1 MVSRKSL
8 LFMCAFI
15 LCLVVCALLDGEYS
29 VKAKA
34 VTGETDNVT
43 VDISGLREKMQ
54 AGAVFTG
61 VEYDGDLYFISDA
74 KLYKYT
80 AEQAKTGKEPTL
92 VVNNA
97 QSFRIDNDAIF
108 YTKSYGNAVYRIN
121 LSDGKTTQ
129 LSKEKYGVCL
139 TDFHTDG
146 YFYLW
151 DNNKFYSV
159 SETDGSRIL
168 LAKYSGNYG
177 LYNRGRSVCF
187 YKDRFFYSCGF
198 KSANGT
204 YASYPYSGK
213 TCDYKV
219 CSKNLDGT
227 GRKTVLNPKG
237 ANSEFNFYEI
247 EGELFAVSGT
257 DIYRYNEKKEKF
269 KKVKNIE
276 FPTYWSNDEVFGGKH
291 TYNILG
297 NDGTY
302 LYLYK
307 IITEIPDELKESASV
322 RVDQCDNT
330 VDIYRVGADWKLIP
344 IFSGVN
350 IRVDQGYIINEDF
363 IMYLDYADED
373 YMCIRFGDEYFFPL
387 FIDREGN
394 YLFSL
399 GYLDKVDDIQD
410 GYDADESTVTAK
422 IRDGKVY
429 VIQHDGGGRV
439 AGVKIIPLEEAITK
453 ENESKKEI
461 K

>member
-1 MVSRKSL
+1 
-8 LFMCAFI
+8 MCAFI
-15 LCLVVCALLDGEYS
+15 LCLVVCALLDGEYA

-34 VTGETDNVT
+34 VTGEADNVT

-187 YKDRFFYSCGF
+187 FKDRFFYSCGF
-198 KSANGT
+198 KSENGT

-213 TCDYKV
+213 TCDYKI

-276 FPTYWSNDEVFGGKH
+276 FPTYWSNDKMFGGKH

-322 RVDQCDNT
+322 RVDQCINT

-373 YMCIRFGDEYFFPL
+373 YMCIRFGDEDFFPL

-399 GYLDKVDDIQD
+399 GYFAKEDDIQD

-429 VIQHDGGGRV
+429 VIEHDGGGRV

-453 ENESKKEI
+453 ENESSAGY
-461 K
+461 

>member
-1 MVSRKSL
+1 
-8 LFMCAFI
+8 MCAFI
-15 LCLVVCALLDGEYS
+15 LCLVVCALLDGEYA

-34 VTGETDNVT
+34 VTGEADNVT
-43 VDISGLREKMQ
+43 VDISGLKEKMQ

-187 YKDRFFYSCGF
+187 FKGRFFYSCGF
-198 KSANGT
+198 KSENGT

-213 TCDYKV
+213 TCDYKI

-276 FPTYWSNDEVFGGKH
+276 FPTYWSNDEIFGGKH

-322 RVDQCDNT
+322 RVDQCINT

-373 YMCIRFGDEYFFPL
+373 YMCIRFGDEDFFPL

-429 VIQHDGGGRV
+429 VIEHDGGGRV

-453 ENESKKEI
+453 ENESKKAI

>member
-1 MVSRKSL
+1 
-8 LFMCAFI
+8 MCAFI
-15 LCLVVCALLDGEYS
+15 LCLVVCALLDGEYA

-34 VTGETDNVT
+34 VTGEADNVT

-187 YKDRFFYSCGF
+187 FKDRFFYSCGF
-198 KSANGT
+198 KSKNGT

-213 TCDYKV
+213 TCDYKI

-276 FPTYWSNDEVFGGKH
+276 FPTYWSNDKMFGGKH

-322 RVDQCDNT
+322 RVDQCINT

-350 IRVDQGYIINEDF
+350 FRVDQGYIINEDF

-373 YMCIRFGDEYFFPL
+373 YMCIRFGDE
-387 FIDREGN
+387 D
-394 YLFSL
+394 FSL
-399 GYLDKVDDIQD
+399 YLLIEKV
-410 GYDADESTVTAK
+410 
-422 IRDGKVY
+422 
-429 VIQHDGGGRV
+429 
-439 AGVKIIPLEEAITK
+439 IICFH
-453 ENESKKEI
+453 
-461 K
+461 

>member
-1 MVSRKSL
+1 MSRKSL

-15 LCLVVCALLDGEYS
+15 LCLVVCALLDGEYA

-34 VTGETDNVT
+34 VTGEADNVT

-187 YKDRFFYSCGF
+187 FKDRFFYSCGF
-198 KSANGT
+198 KSENGT

-213 TCDYKV
+213 TCDYKI

-237 ANSEFNFYEI
+237 ANPEFNFYEI

-276 FPTYWSNDEVFGGKH
+276 FPTYWSNDKIFGGKH

-307 IITEIPDELKESASV
+307 IITEIPDELKENASV
-322 RVDQCDNT
+322 RVDQCINT

-429 VIQHDGGGRV
+429 VIEHDGGGRV

>member
-1 MVSRKSL
+1 MSRKSL

-15 LCLVVCALLDGEYS
+15 LCLVVCALLDGEYA
-29 VKAKA
+29 VKAKT
-34 VTGETDNVT
+34 VTGEADNVT

-187 YKDRFFYSCGF
+187 FKDRFFYSCGF
-198 KSANGT
+198 KSENGT

-213 TCDYKV
+213 TCDYKI

-276 FPTYWSNDEVFGGKH
+276 FPTYWSNDKMFGGKH

-322 RVDQCDNT
+322 RVDQCINT

-373 YMCIRFGDEYFFPL
+373 YMCIRFGDEDFFPL

>member
-1 MVSRKSL
+1 
-8 LFMCAFI
+8 MCAFI
-15 LCLVVCALLDGEYS
+15 LCLVVCALLDGEYA

-34 VTGETDNVT
+34 VTGEADNVT

-187 YKDRFFYSCGF
+187 FKDRFFYSCGF
-198 KSANGT
+198 KSENGT

-213 TCDYKV
+213 KCDYKI

-227 GRKTVLNPKG
+227 GRKNVLNPKG
-237 ANSEFNFYEI
+237 ANSEFKFYEI

-276 FPTYWSNDEVFGGKH
+276 FPTYWSNDKMFGGKH

-322 RVDQCDNT
+322 RVDQCINT

-399 GYLDKVDDIQD
+399 GYFAKEDDIQD

>member
-1 MVSRKSL
+1 
-8 LFMCAFI
+8 MCAFI
-15 LCLVVCALLDGEYS
+15 LCLVVCALLDGEYA

-34 VTGETDNVT
+34 VTGEADNVT

-187 YKDRFFYSCGF
+187 FKDRFFYSCGF
-198 KSANGT
+198 KSENGT

-213 TCDYKV
+213 TCDYKI

-276 FPTYWSNDEVFGGKH
+276 FPTYWSNDEIFGGKH
-291 TYNILG
+291 TYSILG

-322 RVDQCDNT
+322 RVDQCINT

-373 YMCIRFGDEYFFPL
+373 YMCIRFGDEDFLPL
-387 FIDREGN
+387 FLDREGN

-410 GYDADESTVTAK
+410 GYDADENTVTAK

-429 VIQHDGGGRV
+429 VIQHDGGWRV

-453 ENESKKEI
+453 ENESSAGY
-461 K
+461 

>member
-1 MVSRKSL
+1 MSRKSL

-15 LCLVVCALLDGEYS
+15 LCLVVCALLDGEYA

-34 VTGETDNVT
+34 VTGEADNVT

-159 SETDGSRIL
+159 SETDGTRIL

-187 YKDRFFYSCGF
+187 FKDRFFYSCGF
-198 KSANGT
+198 KSENGT

-213 TCDYKV
+213 TCDYKI

-276 FPTYWSNDEVFGGKH
+276 FPTYWSNDEIFGGKH

-322 RVDQCDNT
+322 RVDQCINT

-363 IMYLDYADED
+363 IMYLGYADED
-373 YMCIRFGDEYFFPL
+373 YMCIRFGDEDFLPL

-399 GYLDKVDDIQD
+399 GYFAKEDDIQD

-439 AGVKIIPLEEAITK
+439 AGVKIIPLDEVRK
-453 ENESKKEI
+453 ERLKL
-461 K
+461 

>member
-1 MVSRKSL
+1 MSRKSL

-15 LCLVVCALLDGEYS
+15 LCLVVCALLDGEYA

-34 VTGETDNVT
+34 VTGEADNVT

-151 DNNKFYSV
+151 DNNKFYRV
-159 SETDGSRIL
+159 SETDGTRIL

-187 YKDRFFYSCGF
+187 FKDRFFYSYGF
-198 KSANGT
+198 KSENGT

-213 TCDYKV
+213 TCDYKI

-276 FPTYWSNDEVFGGKH
+276 FPTYWSNDEIFGGKH

-322 RVDQCDNT
+322 RVDQCINT

-373 YMCIRFGDEYFFPL
+373 YMCIRFGDEDFFPL

-439 AGVKIIPLEEAITK
+439 AGVKIIPLEEAITN

>member
-1 MVSRKSL
+1 MSRKSL

-15 LCLVVCALLDGEYS
+15 LCLVVCALLDGEYA

-34 VTGETDNVT
+34 VTGEADNVT

-151 DNNKFYSV
+151 DNNKFYRV
-159 SETDGSRIL
+159 SETDGTRIL

-187 YKDRFFYSCGF
+187 FKDRFFYSYGF
-198 KSANGT
+198 KSENGT

-213 TCDYKV
+213 TCDYKI

-276 FPTYWSNDEVFGGKH
+276 FPTYWSNDEIFGGKH

-322 RVDQCDNT
+322 RVDQCINT

-373 YMCIRFGDEYFFPL
+373 YMCIRFGDEDFLPL

-399 GYLDKVDDIQD
+399 GYFAKEDDIQD

-439 AGVKIIPLEEAITK
+439 AGVKIIPLEEVRK
-453 ENESKKEI
+453 ERLKL
-461 K
+461 

>member
-1 MVSRKSL
+1 VSRKSL

-15 LCLVVCALLDGEYS
+15 LCLVVCALLDGEYA

-34 VTGETDNVT
+34 VTGEADNVT

-187 YKDRFFYSCGF
+187 FKDRFFYSCGF
-198 KSANGT
+198 KSENGT
-204 YASYPYSGK
+204 YASYPYFGK
-213 TCDYKV
+213 TCDYKI

-276 FPTYWSNDEVFGGKH
+276 FPTYWSNDKMFGGKH

-322 RVDQCDNT
+322 RVDQCINT

-363 IMYLDYADED
+363 ILYLDYADED
-373 YMCIRFGDEYFFPL
+373 YMCIRFGDEDFFPL

-399 GYLDKVDDIQD
+399 GYLDKIDDIQD

-429 VIQHDGGGRV
+429 VIEHDGGGRV

>member
-1 MVSRKSL
+1 
-8 LFMCAFI
+8 MCAFI
-15 LCLVVCALLDGEYS
+15 LCLVVCALLDGEYA

-34 VTGETDNVT
+34 VTGEADNVT

-121 LSDGKTTQ
+121 LNDGKTTQ

-187 YKDRFFYSCGF
+187 FKDRFFYSCGF
-198 KSANGT
+198 KSENGT

-213 TCDYKV
+213 TCDYKI

-227 GRKTVLNPKG
+227 GRKTVLKPKG

-257 DIYRYNEKKEKF
+257 YIYRYNEKKEKF

-276 FPTYWSNDEVFGGKH
+276 FPTYWSNDKMFGGKH

-322 RVDQCDNT
+322 RVDQCINT

-373 YMCIRFGDEYFFPL
+373 YMCIRFGDEDFFPL

-453 ENESKKEI
+453 ENESSAGY
-461 K
+461 

>member
-1 MVSRKSL
+1 
-8 LFMCAFI
+8 MCAFI
-15 LCLVVCALLDGEYS
+15 LCLVVCALLDGEYA

-34 VTGETDNVT
+34 VTGEADNVT

-151 DNNKFYSV
+151 ENNKFYSV

-187 YKDRFFYSCGF
+187 FKERFFYSCGF
-198 KSANGT
+198 KSENGT

-213 TCDYKV
+213 TCDYKI

-276 FPTYWSNDEVFGGKH
+276 FPTYWSNDEIFGGKH

-322 RVDQCDNT
+322 RVDQCINT

-344 IFSGVN
+344 IFSDVN
-350 IRVDQGYIINEDF
+350 ICVDQGYIINEDF

-373 YMCIRFGDEYFFPL
+373 YMCIRFGDEDFFPL

>member
-1 MVSRKSL
+1 MSRKSL

-15 LCLVVCALLDGEYS
+15 LCLVVCALLDGEYA

-34 VTGETDNVT
+34 VTGEADNVT

-151 DNNKFYSV
+151 DNNKFYRV
-159 SETDGSRIL
+159 SETDGTRIL

-187 YKDRFFYSCGF
+187 FKDRFFYSCGF
-198 KSANGT
+198 KSENGT

-213 TCDYKV
+213 TCDYKI

-276 FPTYWSNDEVFGGKH
+276 FPTYWSNDEIFGGKH

-322 RVDQCDNT
+322 RVDQCINT

-373 YMCIRFGDEYFFPL
+373 YMCIRFGDEDFLPL

-399 GYLDKVDDIQD
+399 GYFAKEDDIQD

-439 AGVKIIPLEEAITK
+439 AGVKIIPLEEVRK
-453 ENESKKEI
+453 ERLKL
-461 K
+461 

>member
-1 MVSRKSL
+1 MSRKSL

-15 LCLVVCALLDGEYS
+15 LCLVVCALLDGEYA

-34 VTGETDNVT
+34 VTGEADNVT

-187 YKDRFFYSCGF
+187 FKDRFFYSCGF
-198 KSANGT
+198 KSKNGT

-213 TCDYKV
+213 TCDYKI

-276 FPTYWSNDEVFGGKH
+276 FPTYWSNDKMFGGKH

-322 RVDQCDNT
+322 RVDQCINT

-373 YMCIRFGDEYFFPL
+373 YMCIRFGDE
-387 FIDREGN
+387 D
-394 YLFSL
+394 FSL
-399 GYLDKVDDIQD
+399 YLLIEKV
-410 GYDADESTVTAK
+410 
-422 IRDGKVY
+422 
-429 VIQHDGGGRV
+429 
-439 AGVKIIPLEEAITK
+439 IICFR
-453 ENESKKEI
+453 
-461 K
+461 

>member
-1 MVSRKSL
+1 
-8 LFMCAFI
+8 MCAFI
-15 LCLVVCALLDGEYS
+15 LCLVVCALLDGEYA

-34 VTGETDNVT
+34 VTGEADNVT

-151 DNNKFYSV
+151 DNNKFYRV
-159 SETDGSRIL
+159 SETDGTRIL

-187 YKDRFFYSCGF
+187 FKDRFFYSYGF
-198 KSANGT
+198 KSENGT

-213 TCDYKV
+213 TCDYKI

-276 FPTYWSNDEVFGGKH
+276 FPTYWSNDEIFGGKH

-322 RVDQCDNT
+322 RVDQCINT

-373 YMCIRFGDEYFFPL
+373 YMCIRFGDEDFLPL

-399 GYLDKVDDIQD
+399 GYFAKEDDIQD

-439 AGVKIIPLEEAITK
+439 AGVKIIPLEEVRK
-453 ENESKKEI
+453 ERLKL
-461 K
+461 